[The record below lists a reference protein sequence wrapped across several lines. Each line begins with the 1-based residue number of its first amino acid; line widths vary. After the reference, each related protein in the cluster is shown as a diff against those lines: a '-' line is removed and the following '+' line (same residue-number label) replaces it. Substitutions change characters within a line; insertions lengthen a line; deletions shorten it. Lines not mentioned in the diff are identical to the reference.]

1 MTIVLLPP
9 SESKTTA
16 SGTTKLNV
24 ETLSF
29 SELNPLREKTL
40 ASLLALSNGAASK
53 ARKVLGVSAKQDW
66 EIERNKELLSAPV
79 APAWQVYTGVLFE
92 AIGFERLNATHIK
105 KLSNLTY
112 VQSALFGLISLADYI
127 PAYRLSGDCSLPK
140 LGTLTSV
147 WAKPCSEILKQ
158 SDELI
163 IDMRSGTYVK
173 LGPLPF
179 DSQAVVPK
187 ILQRMPSGPPKVV
200 SHHNKATKGRI
211 LRAMAQAKGTVK
223 GIDEFANVVASL
235 GADVVV
241 RKPTRVGGPLTL
253 EVVVDVL

>member
-1 MTIVLLPP
+1 MTIILLPP

-16 SGTTKLNV
+16 SGKTILNI
-24 ETLSF
+24 EKLSF

-40 ASLLALSNGAASK
+40 KALIAMSNGSMPK
-53 ARKVLGVSAKQDW
+53 ARAALGISAKQDW
-66 EIERNKELLSAPV
+66 EIERNQTLLTAPV

-92 AIGFERLNATHIK
+92 AIGFEQLSAAQLK
-105 KLSNLTY
+105 KLSNMSY
-112 VQSALFGLISLADYI
+112 IQSALFGLISLTDLV

-147 WAKPCSEILKQ
+147 WAKPCTEILKQ
-158 SDELI
+158 RDELI

-173 LGPLPF
+173 LGPLPAG
-179 DSQAVVPK
+179 SNAVVPK
-187 ILQRMPSGPPKVV
+187 VLQRMPSGPPKVV

-211 LRAMAQAKGTVK
+211 LRAMAQSKVAVK
-223 GIDEFANVVASL
+223 NVDQFAGVVASL
-235 GADVVV
+235 GADVSMK
-241 RKPTRVGGPLTL
+241 KPTRVGAPITM